1 MSRNSVLICVLWLAG
16 YATAAPPI
24 SAKSASVPPKAAPPN
39 VLLITLDTIRAD
51 RMGFLGS
58 TLKLTPNLDA
68 LASESAVFTRAY
80 AQVPLTTA
88 SHATI
93 LTGTY
98 PQFHKV
104 DDFGIPLAKDLPYAP
119 DILRKRGYHTAAFV
133 GSIILDPAAATAP
146 GFDRGF
152 DTYDAGF
159 RRGAPGDDRYQTI
172 ERRADEVVAHALAWL
187 QEHPQGPYFV
197 WVHLYDA
204 HDPYDPPEPYKS
216 RYAAAP
222 YDGEVAYVDSAVGK
236 LLRQLRTRGLY
247 ENTLIAV
254 MADHGESLGAH
265 GEDTHGVF
273 LYDETIRV
281 PLLFKLPKTSL
292 AEKHVAGKNSSE
304 KNSTGKEIE
313 NQVGLVDVL
322 PTILETT
329 GVPIPQAVQGVS
341 LLKMMKPAPVETETG
356 KPVEPSSDQPGS
368 QPVYAISDYPHR
380 AFGWSALQAWRSG
393 KYLYIDAPRQ
403 ELYDQ
408 SIDPQAA
415 HNLSA
420 TSSAVSET
428 LAERLREFRQKT
440 TSNLELPTAIENP
453 ELQEKL
459 AALGYVGSNGSSAP
473 HSGAKD
479 TGADPKDTIEIANL
493 FHQGALLIEVRRYDE
508 AIPLLELVVAK
519 EPDSAT
525 AYRQLGESYMALRN
539 YVQAAAA
546 ARKAVELRPEWAI
559 PHFLLGKALAAN
571 QDYKAATPEF
581 EIVVAQAPRWIQA
594 HLTLGAAYLRTN
606 QLPQAIKEYE
616 TVIELDPD
624 YVQAYLLI
632 GGILTSTGD
641 FPGALVKL
649 TKAAELDTEA
659 PEPHQFLADL
669 YDRMG
674 RIADARRERNESET
688 LAANAAAQA
697 LGAPLP
703 NVVLVTL
710 DTTRA
715 DRMGFLGSNR
725 GLTPNLD
732 ALAKQSA
739 VFTNAYAQ
747 APLTPTSHATI
758 LTGTY
763 PQFHQVLDFPLP
775 LADDLPYAPDILRAH
790 GYRTGAFVGSLAL
803 DPAIMAPGLDRGFD
817 TYDAKFN
824 PTGFSEKTRYQ
835 TVERRGDEVVEHA
848 LAWLNKQPKGPFFL
862 WVHLY
867 DPHDPYDP
875 PEPYKT
881 RYASEPYD
889 GEIAYVDSVVG
900 KLMTQL
906 KTRKLY
912 DNSVIAVMAD
922 HGESLGA
929 HGEDTHGIFLYDET
943 IRVPLVIKLPGAS
956 PTGKRIEERVEL
968 VDVLP
973 TLLQTARLKV
983 PSTVQGKSMLGIM
996 TAGAEGSEDA
1006 SVWHNRPAYAQ
1017 GDYSNLSYGWSAIQ
1031 SLRTGKYLYIHA
1043 PRPELYDQAADPDA
1057 DHDLSLS
1064 STAVTSTLG
1073 AQLNDFRQKTS
1084 SKREAPRTV
1093 ADPAEQAKLAALG
1106 YVATGSNPSMP
1117 GSSEQQADPKDK
1129 IPVADMIRRAEV
1141 ILEAKHFAEAVPL
1154 LRLLITAEPNMA
1166 LLYQKLGECYIMLH
1180 QYDKGLEVFRKALEL
1195 NPGLPG
1201 GHLALARALMQVHDF
1216 AGAAT
1221 ELEAVIV
1228 NTPDLVDAHLLLEE
1242 AYGNASRVPET
1253 IRECQKVLKFLP
1265 GNYESQLTLG
1275 EFLARSGD
1283 TDGAV
1288 LNLKKAIALQP
1299 NAPAPHV
1306 SLADV
1311 YEKLG
1316 QKTDADRERAEAAH
1330 LSKKIEKE
1338 SPGPSL

>member
-1 MSRNSVLICVLWLAG
+1 M
-16 YATAAPPI
+16 AAPPVSVKPASG
-24 SAKSASVPPKAAPPN
+24 SAKAAPPN
-39 VLLITLDTIRAD
+39 ILLITLDTIRAD

-133 GSIILDPAAATAP
+133 GSMILDPAAATAP

-159 RRGAPGDDRYQTI
+159 RRGAPGEDRYQTV
-172 ERRADEVVAHALAWL
+172 ERRADEVVAHALAWF

-216 RYAAAP
+216 RYASAP

-236 LLRQLRTRGLY
+236 LLRQLRARGLY
-247 ENTLIAV
+247 ENTLVAV

-281 PLLFKLPKTSL
+281 PLLFKLPQANL

-304 KNSTGKEIE
+304 KKSTGKEIE
-313 NQVGLVDVL
+313 HQVGLVDVL

-356 KPVEPSSDQPGS
+356 KPVEASSDQPGS

-380 AFGWSALQAWRSG
+380 AFGWSPLQAWRSG

-440 TSNLELPTAIENP
+440 TSNRELPTAIENP

-459 AALGYVGSNGSSAP
+459 AALGYVGANGNSAP

-479 TGADPKDTIEIANL
+479 TGADPKDKIEIANL
-493 FHQGALLIEVRRYDE
+493 FHQASLLIDVQRYDE

-539 YVQAAAA
+539 FVQAAAA

-571 QDYKAATPEF
+571 KDYKTAALEF
-581 EIVVAQAPRWIQA
+581 EIVVAQAPRWTQA
-594 HLTLGAAYLRTN
+594 HLTLAAAYIRTK
-606 QLPQAIKEYE
+606 QLPKAIKEYE
-616 TVIELDPD
+616 TVIQLDPD
-624 YVQAYLLI
+624 NVPAYLLV

-641 FPGALVKL
+641 FPGALEKL
-649 TKAAELDTEA
+649 TKAAELNPEA
-659 PEPHQFLADL
+659 PEPHRFLADL

-674 RIADARRERNESET
+674 RVADARRERDESERM
-688 LAANAAAQA
+688 AANAAAQKM
-697 LGAPLP
+697 GVPLP
-703 NVVLVTL
+703 NIVLITL

-715 DRMGFLGSNR
+715 DRMGFLGSTR

-739 VFTNAYAQ
+739 VFTHAYAQ
-747 APLTPTSHATI
+747 APLTPASHATI

-763 PQFHQVLDFPLP
+763 PQFHQVLDFSLP
-775 LADDLPYAPDILRAH
+775 LSDDLPYAPDILRVH
-790 GYRTGAFVGSLAL
+790 GYRTGAFIGSLAL
-803 DPAIMAPGLDRGFD
+803 DPAIMTPGFDRGFD
-817 TYDAKFN
+817 TYDAHFN
-824 PTGFSEKTRYQ
+824 PSGFSEKTRYQ
-835 TVERRGDEVVEHA
+835 TVERRGGEVEEHA
-848 LAWLNKQPKGPFFL
+848 VAWLNKQPKGPFFL

-875 PEPYKT
+875 PEPYKS
-881 RYASEPYD
+881 RYLSEPYD

-900 KLMTQL
+900 KLMTEL

-956 PTGKRIEERVEL
+956 QTGKKIEDRVEL

-973 TLLQTARLKV
+973 TLLQTAGIKV
-983 PSTVQGKSMLGIM
+983 PGAVQGKSMLGIM
-996 TAGAEGSEDA
+996 TTEAQGSGEDAGA
-1006 SVWHNRPAYAQ
+1006 WHNRPAYAQ

-1031 SLRTGKYLYIHA
+1031 SLRTGKYLYIQA

-1057 DHDLSLS
+1057 NRDLSLTS
-1064 STAVTSTLG
+1064 KAVTSTLG
-1073 AQLNDFRQKTS
+1073 VQLNDFREKTS
-1084 SKREAPRTV
+1084 SKREAPKTVV

-1106 YVATGSNPSMP
+1106 YVATGSNSSTP
-1117 GSSEQQADPKDK
+1117 GSTEQEADPKDK
-1129 IPVADMIRRAEV
+1129 IPIADMIRRAEV
-1141 ILEAKHFAEAVPL
+1141 ILEAKRFAEAVPL

-1166 LLYQKLGECYIMLH
+1166 LLYQKLGGCYMMLH
-1180 QYDKGLEVFRKALEL
+1180 EYDKGLAMFRKALEL
-1195 NPGLPG
+1195 NPDLPG
-1201 GHLALARALMQVHDF
+1201 AHLTLATALMQTRDF

-1221 ELEAVIV
+1221 ELETVVLKA
-1228 NTPDLVDAHLLLEE
+1228 PDLVEVHVVLEE
-1242 AYGNASRVPET
+1242 AYANASRVPET